1 MSNAE
6 LLESPVWDQ
15 FQTVARRKRRNP
27 RKLLLDYMREYME
40 ICEDER
46 LDQEIQ
52 ADARRSGYSEEDAV
66 EIVKQLRREKV
77 ARPTTAKNGRKLPVS
92 RKRTTKAT

>member
-1 MSNAE
+1 MSNTE
-6 LLESPVWDQ
+6 LLKSPVWDQ
-15 FQTVARRKRRNP
+15 FQTVARRKRRDP
-27 RKLLLDYMREYME
+27 RKLLMDYMREYLE
-40 ICEDER
+40 ISEDER

-77 ARPTTAKNGRKLPVS
+77 ARPTTAKNRRKLPVS
-92 RKRTTKAT
+92 RKRITKAT

>member
-1 MSNAE
+1 MSNVE
-6 LLESPVWDQ
+6 LLKSPVWDE
-15 FQTVARRKRRNP
+15 FQTAARRQRRDP
-27 RKLLLDYMREYME
+27 RKLLMDYMREYLE
-40 ICEDER
+40 ICEDKR

-77 ARPTTAKNGRKLPVS
+77 ARPTTAKNAHKLPVS